1 MSMGTRKMKL
11 FDVLPDRFF
20 SLFSGSNKEIYA
32 ESILELYEQYKI
44 NRIGIDYDIM
54 RDLLQELIEVK
65 EESGVE
71 FELEEDNN
79 LDSNEIENMHRAKA
93 NALLRKLLYLKWID
107 VETRNNFKQYIIL
120 PHYSIR
126 MLSVLHDLCQ
136 VRSIEYQSYALST
149 YQLLSND
156 GMERQPSIAIIEAE
170 RITEQLL
177 EELRLL
183 INNMK
188 NHMEQVISKQS
199 LQEVLDHHF
208 DVYMKKIVDK
218 SYHRLKTSDHVARY
232 RSKILETVQRWS
244 LNQDLLKI
252 AIDDA
257 MKSELY
263 KNEDEAELKIRQSLQ
278 FIEETYDSLD
288 ELYEQI
294 DIRHHQYIKSSYDRA
309 RYLTQHNQGLDQQ
322 IATVLES
329 YEKTQDYWDEFLSN
343 VFRLHNVDYLS
354 EKSLLTPRKKK
365 AAHQA
370 QPHTVVPISEEV
382 KKKIRDNNIKRLEN
396 AINKQKINA
405 FVLERLGDREEMGMS
420 ELAPKTVEEYIY
432 LPYVYLY
439 GYDHHSEYKLV
450 RNKEKRIL
458 HIGDY
463 RFDDRNVIRNSQR
476 GRGDTHVHK
485 RK

>member
-1 MSMGTRKMKL
+1 MKL

-20 SLFSGSNKEIYA
+20 SLFTGRNKEIYA
-32 ESILELYEQYKI
+32 EAILELYEQYKI
-44 NRIGIDYDIM
+44 SRIGIDYGIM

-65 EESGVE
+65 EESGVQ
-71 FELEEDNN
+71 FELEEDSS
-79 LDSNEIENMHRAKA
+79 LDTNEMENMHRAKA
-93 NALLRKLLYLKWID
+93 NALLRKLLSLKWID
-107 VETRNNFKQYIIL
+107 VETRNNFKHYIIL

-149 YQLLSND
+149 YQLLSNE
-156 GMERQPSIAIIEAE
+156 GMEKQPSIAIIEAE

-244 LNQDLLKI
+244 LDPDLLNI
-252 AIDDA
+252 AIEDA
-257 MKSELY
+257 MNSELY
-263 KNEDEAELKIRQSLQ
+263 NNEDEAELKIRAALH

-309 RYLTQHNQGLDQQ
+309 RYLTQHNQGLDHQ

-329 YEKTQDYWDEFLSN
+329 YERTQDYWEELLGDI
-343 VFRLHNVDYLS
+343 FRLHNVNQLS

-365 AAHQA
+365 AVHQA
-370 QPHTVVPISEEV
+370 QQHIVVPISQEV
-382 KKKIRDNNIKRLEN
+382 KKKIRESNIKRLEN
-396 AINKQKINA
+396 AITKQKINA
-405 FVLERLGDREEMGMS
+405 FVLERLGSRDEMGMS
-420 ELAPKTVEEYIY
+420 ELAPKTVEGYIY

-439 GYDHHSEYKLV
+439 GYDQHSEYRLM
-450 RNKEKRIL
+450 RNKEQRIL
-458 HIGDY
+458 HIGEY
-463 RFDDRNVIRNSQR
+463 RFDDRKVIRNS
-476 GRGDTHVHK
+476 
-485 RK
+485 

>member
-1 MSMGTRKMKL
+1 MKL

-20 SLFSGSNKEIYA
+20 SLLSGSNKEMYA
-32 ESILELYEQYKI
+32 EAILEIYEQYKI
-44 NRIGIDYDIM
+44 NRVGIDYDIM

-65 EESGVE
+65 EESGVQ
-71 FELEEDNN
+71 FELEEEGSVN
-79 LDSNEIENMHRAKA
+79 SHETENIHRAKA
-93 NALLRKLLYLKWID
+93 NALLRKLTHLKWID
-107 VETRNNFKQYIIL
+107 IETRNNFKQYVIL

-126 MLSVLHDLCQ
+126 MLGMLHDLCQ
-136 VRSIEYQSYALST
+136 VRTIEYQSYALST

-188 NHMEQVISKQS
+188 NHMEQVINKQS

-218 SYHRLKTSDHVARY
+218 SYHRLKTSDHVAKY
-232 RSKILETVQRWS
+232 RSRILETVQMWS
-244 LNQDLLKI
+244 LNQDLLSI
-252 AIDDA
+252 AIEDA

-263 KNEDEAELKIRQSLQ
+263 KNEDEAEQKIRQSLQ

-288 ELYEQI
+288 DLYEQI

-322 IATVLES
+322 IATVLEN
-329 YEKTQDYWDEFLSN
+329 YKNTQNYWDDFLNN
-343 VFRLHNVDYLS
+343 VFRLNRVDHLS
-354 EKSLLTPRKKK
+354 ERSLLTPRKKK
-365 AAHQA
+365 AVHQA
-370 QPHTVVPISEEV
+370 QTHIVVPVSEEV
-382 KKKIRDNNIKRLEN
+382 KKKIRDTNIKRLEN
-396 AINKQKINA
+396 AINRQKVNA
-405 FVLERLGDREEMGMS
+405 FVMERLGGREEMGMS

-432 LPYVYLY
+432 LPFVYLY
-439 GYDHHSEYKLV
+439 GYEQHSEYKLV

-463 RFDDRNVIRNSQR
+463 RFDDRKVMRNSQ
-476 GRGDTHVHK
+476 GRGGGTHVYKHK
-485 RK
+485 

>member
-1 MSMGTRKMKL
+1 MKL

-20 SLFSGSNKEIYA
+20 SLLSGSNKEMYA
-32 ESILELYEQYKI
+32 EAILEIYEQYKI
-44 NRIGIDYDIM
+44 NRVGIDYDIM

-65 EESGVE
+65 EESGVQ
-71 FELEEDNN
+71 FELEEEGSVN
-79 LDSNEIENMHRAKA
+79 SHETENIHRAKA
-93 NALLRKLLYLKWID
+93 NALLRKLTHLKWID

-126 MLSVLHDLCQ
+126 MLGMLHDLCQ
-136 VRSIEYQSYALST
+136 VRTIEYQSYALST

-188 NHMEQVISKQS
+188 NHMEQVVSKQS

-218 SYHRLKTSDHVARY
+218 SYHRLKTSDHVAKY
-232 RSKILETVQRWS
+232 RSKILETVQMWS
-244 LNQDLLKI
+244 LNQDLLHI
-252 AIDDA
+252 AIEDA

-263 KNEDEAELKIRQSLQ
+263 KNEDEAEQKLRQSLQ
-278 FIEETYDSLD
+278 FIEETYESLD
-288 ELYEQI
+288 DLYEQI

-322 IATVLES
+322 IATVLEN
-329 YEKTQDYWDEFLSN
+329 YKKTQNHWDDFLNN
-343 VFRLHNVDYLS
+343 VFRLNRVDHLS

-365 AAHQA
+365 AVHQA
-370 QPHTVVPISEEV
+370 QTHIVVPVSEEV
-382 KKKIRDNNIKRLEN
+382 KKKIRDTNMKRLEN
-396 AINKQKINA
+396 AITRKKINA
-405 FVLERLGDREEMGMS
+405 FVLERLDGRDEMGMS

-432 LPYVYLY
+432 LPFVYLY
-439 GYDHHSEYKLV
+439 GYDQHSEYKLV
-450 RNKEKRIL
+450 RSQEKRIL
-458 HIGDY
+458 HIGEY
-463 RFDDRNVIRNSQR
+463 RFDDRKVMRNSQ
-476 GRGDTHVHK
+476 GERGDTHVYKHK
-485 RK
+485 

>member
-1 MSMGTRKMKL
+1 MRL
-11 FDVLPDRFF
+11 FDVLPERFF
-20 SLFSGSNKEIYA
+20 SLFSGSNREIYA
-32 ESILELYEQYKI
+32 EAILELYEQYKI
-44 NRIGIDYDIM
+44 SRFGIEYDIM

-65 EESGVE
+65 EESGVQ
-71 FELEEDNN
+71 FEIEEDTTI
-79 LDSNEIENMHRAKA
+79 DSSESDNMQRAKA
-93 NALLRKLLYLKWID
+93 NTLLRKLLHLKWID

-136 VRSIEYQSYALST
+136 VRTIEYQSYALST
-149 YQLLSND
+149 FQLLSND
-156 GMERQPSIAIIEAE
+156 GMEKQPSIAIIEAE

-244 LNQDLLKI
+244 LNQDLLNL
-252 AIDDA
+252 AIEDA
-257 MKSELY
+257 MRSELY
-263 KNEDEAELKIRQSLQ
+263 SSMDEAEQKIKQALQ

-294 DIRHHQYIKSSYDRA
+294 DLRHHQYIKSSYDRA
-309 RYLTQHNQGLDQQ
+309 RYLTQHNQGVDQQ
-322 IATVLES
+322 IATILES
-329 YEKTQDYWDEFLSN
+329 YEKNQPHWDDFLNN
-343 VFRLHNVDYLS
+343 VIRLHETDHLT

-365 AAHQA
+365 ELHQA
-370 QPHTVVPISEEV
+370 ESHTVVPISEEI
-382 KKKIRDNNIKRLEN
+382 KKKIRNHSIQRLES
-396 AINKQKINA
+396 AITKQKINA
-405 FVLERLGDREEMGMS
+405 FVLERLADRDEMGMVD
-420 ELAPKTVEEYIY
+420 LAPKTIEEYIY

-439 GYDHHSEYKLV
+439 GYDRHSEYRLV
-450 RNKEKRIL
+450 RKKEKRIV
-458 HIGDY
+458 HIGEY
-463 RFDDRNVIRNSQR
+463 RFDDRTVIRNSPK
-476 GRGDTHVHK
+476 GRGGNLVHK